1 MLPNEKTLFVIKRSP
16 LALVRG
22 VLDLLLTLL
31 FVLLSAW
38 SLAEVPFW
46 DSWWL
51 IEEYR
56 KLAARFL
63 WEGAGIPA
71 GWIAVALGLV
81 ALLLAIEALY
91 RLSRESSTRY
101 EVSNVRL
108 SVRHGIMRRFSEE
121 LYLLSVDGV
130 SLEQGVCGR
139 LFGWATLKVKGRGNN
154 ALELS
159 FVRQPQE
166 VRSRIDRIVL
176 VNRMKSAKE

>member
-1 MLPNEKTLFVIKRSP
+1 MLPNEKVLFTIKRSP
-16 LALVRG
+16 LALGRG

-51 IEEYR
+51 VEEYR
-56 KLAARFL
+56 KLATRFL

-71 GWIAVALGLV
+71 SWIAIALGFV
-81 ALLLAIEALY
+81 ALLLAFDMIY

-101 EVSNVRL
+101 DVSNVRL
-108 SVRHGIMRRFSEE
+108 STRHGLARKFTED

-130 SLEQGVCGR
+130 ALEQGFLGR
-139 LFGWATLKVKGRGNN
+139 LFGWATLKVMGRGNN
-154 ALELS
+154 SLELS
-159 FVRQPQE
+159 FVRQPGE
-166 VRSRIDRIVL
+166 VKSRLDRVVL
-176 VNRMKSAKE
+176 ASRMKAPKE